1 MENNQQSAV
10 FFKMKFHRAR
20 LPLVKE
26 APALQETTTIA
37 AVQRALDAAE
47 AKQLI
52 LATAAADKAAAD
64 DEVVAAKAAL
74 AAILAPQQLVQDLT
88 TGIWCTVSDWHCSLF
103 VRSRDKI
110 LTECFIS
117 SYSCLTD
124 V

>member
-1 MENNQQSAV
+1 
-10 FFKMKFHRAR
+10 MKGV
-20 LPLVKE
+20 PD
-26 APALQETTTIA
+26 LQETATIA
-37 AVQRALDAAE
+37 AAQKALDAAK
-47 AKQLI
+47 AKQQI

-74 AAILAPQQLVQDLT
+74 AATLAPQQLVPDLT